1 MRRTRSVRTRCLF
14 EALCLGCPI
23 LMCPPARSVGVARV
37 TLRRPIVSGFGGNMK
52 VKHWA
57 GTVEVTDEYLV
68 ITFEGVR
75 ASDMQ
80 KKVSPLAL
88 RLDGVLRIE
97 QQKKTGEQRWL
108 RFVMSETQKVVEL
121 DQDPYVV
128 KFLPVL
134 RGARQEVVGF
144 VTQVTGAVVQARSG
158 VGTISGS
165 TPIDPLVTVN
175 DLKDPKTMS
184 TTADVPETDA
194 AETRPTATTGS
205 AHWCYKSPPNWPAP
219 PSAGWTPPDGWQPD
233 PTWELA
239 PDGWQFWVP
248 AGEPGA
254 PSQSGSSIGPVD
266 HQRLP
271 VVPVPTPVAESNSIS
286 ISVAPPTGQ
295 DAQAVSRVD
304 TTIGMFGVRGKAK
317 ELAAEVSRLETEMS
331 RLRNDNALVHAQ
343 MEQLGML
350 SVLELEQRKTDL
362 ITDLE
367 RIRREHQIAL
377 DALRAEQ
384 ANTAAQLTQLRQQ
397 VVTTQDT
404 LILQEVG
411 VYDYTHPL
419 DDSVAYKAELEKIKD
434 QVRTMVRK
442 DGGAVAASTK
452 MTMNGSQAQGTKMVN
467 EFSKLLL
474 RAYNN
479 EADNLVRG
487 MRPYKL
493 DTSKDRLTK
502 ARATIEKLGQSM
514 DIAIS
519 AKYHQLRLKEM
530 ELTADYLEKV
540 ATEKEREKEDKAR
553 LREERLAQAEFD
565 REREKLRREKSH
577 YENAMAA
584 LEANGDL
591 EGVERLKAEL
601 AEIDKAIEDVDYR
614 AANIR
619 AGYVYVI
626 SNLGSFGERMVKVG
640 LTRRQDP
647 LDRVKELSDASV
659 PFNFDVHALHFSKD
673 AVGVEAEMHR
683 RLADRRVNRVNARR
697 EFFYATPAE
706 VRKLLAEVA
715 GDLLE
720 FTELPEATEYHQ
732 SVNAAQSIPAAAV
745 SSIDR

>member
-1 MRRTRSVRTRCLF
+1 M
-14 EALCLGCPI
+14 
-23 LMCPPARSVGVARV
+23 
-37 TLRRPIVSGFGGNMK
+37 TLRRPIVSGFGGSMK

-68 ITFEGVR
+68 ITFEGIR
-75 ASDMQ
+75 AGDMQ

-97 QQKKTGEQRWL
+97 QQKMTGEQRWL

-219 PSAGWTPPDGWQPD
+219 PSAEWTPPDGWQPD

-248 AGEPGA
+248 AREIGA
-254 PSQSGSSIGPVD
+254 PPRSGSSIGPVD
-266 HQRLP
+266 HQRVSALA
-271 VVPVPTPVAESNSIS
+271 PVPKPVDESNRDSLPAAS
-286 ISVAPPTGQ
+286 PTKQ
-295 DAQAVSRVD
+295 HAQAASKLD
-304 TTIGMFGVRGKAK
+304 TKIGVFGVRSKAK
-317 ELAAEVSRLETEMS
+317 EFAAEVSRLENEVS
-331 RLRNDNALVHAQ
+331 RLENDNVRVRAQ

-350 SVLELEQRKTDL
+350 SVLELEQRKADL
-362 ITDLE
+362 TTDLE
-367 RIRREHQIAL
+367 RIRREQQNTLEAL
-377 DALRAEQ
+377 QAERAKVAAEL
-384 ANTAAQLTQLRQQ
+384 AQLQQQ

-404 LILQEVG
+404 VILQEVG

-419 DDSVAYKAELEKIKD
+419 DDSVAYKSELAKIKD

-452 MTMNGSQAQGTKMVN
+452 MTMNGSQAQGRKMVN

-519 AKYHQLRLKEM
+519 AGYHRLRLKEM

-565 REREKLRREKSH
+565 REREKLRRERTH

-659 PFNFDVHALHFSKD
+659 PFNFDVHALHFSND

-697 EFFYATPAE
+697 EFFYATPSE
-706 VRKLLAEVA
+706 VRELLAEVA

-720 FTELPEATEYHQ
+720 FTELPEAAEYHQ
-732 SVNAAQSIPAAAV
+732 SVNETAHNTGQAQVENSV
-745 SSIDR
+745 